1 MPTFASV
8 SRSAARL
15 RQASWMEQIQQ
26 AYLIFIGA
34 SFLMFLLPGGVKHLL
49 RPLYLVLPLL
59 PLVAK
64 DLAHLPDA
72 VARFRAAYAAR
83 AWGALFAAGWPLELV
98 GMVRLDRALRRASL
112 AWLLRRPRPQAPA
125 GRAFTYLEQGS
136 YRTVCA
142 ILLVSALVEL
152 PLDAAIVPLLVRS
165 EGERMTI
172 HLLMLA
178 GAVSSLVY
186 MLGDRWLVG
195 DGRHVLTEQGLQL
208 RVGARTHGSV
218 PLDAI
223 AACERLADA
232 PEAWLRRHG
241 IERSRAVR
249 ATASPFDKPNTVL
262 ILKADSGV
270 RLNHMGI
277 ERGELFSIFLYLDKP
292 QDLVQTLA
300 VH

>member
-1 MPTFASV
+1 MLAFASV
-8 SRSAARL
+8 SCSAARL
-15 RQASWMEQIQQ
+15 RQATWMEQIQQ

-34 SFLMFLLPGGVKHLL
+34 SVLMFMLPSGIKDVL
-49 RPLYLVLPLL
+49 RPLYPVAPLL

-64 DLAHLPDA
+64 DLAHLPDT

-83 AWGALFAAGWPLELV
+83 AWGALFAAGWPPELV
-98 GMVRLDRALRRASL
+98 GMVRLDRALRRGCL

-142 ILLVSALVEL
+142 ILLVSVLVEL
-152 PLDAAIVPLLVRS
+152 PLDAAIIPLLVRGES
-165 EGERMTI
+165 ERTTI

-178 GAVSSLVY
+178 GALSSLVC

-195 DGRHVLTEQGLQL
+195 DGGHVLTEQGLQL
-208 RVGARTHGSV
+208 RIGARTHGSV
-218 PLDAI
+218 PLEAI
-223 AACERLADA
+223 AACERLAEA

-249 ATASPFDKPNTVL
+249 ASASPFDKPNTVL
-262 ILKADSGV
+262 MLTEDSQV
-270 RLNHMGI
+270 RLRHLGV
-277 ERGELFSIFLYLDKP
+277 EREGLFCIFLYIDSP
-292 QDLVQTLA
+292 QDLVRALSA
-300 VH
+300 H

>member
-1 MPTFASV
+1 
-8 SRSAARL
+8 
-15 RQASWMEQIQQ
+15 MEQIQQ

-34 SFLMFLLPGGVKHLL
+34 SFLMFLLPGGVKHAL

-72 VARFRAAYAAR
+72 IARFRAAYAAR
-83 AWGALFAAGWPLELV
+83 AWGALFAAGWPPELV
-98 GMVRLDRALRRASL
+98 GMVRLDRELRRACM
-112 AWLLRRPRPQAPA
+112 AWLQRRPRPPAPA

-142 ILLVSALVEL
+142 ILLISVLVEL
-152 PLDAAIVPLLVRS
+152 PLDAAIIPLLVRG
-165 EGERMTI
+165 EGERMAI

-178 GAVSSLVY
+178 GALSSLVY

-195 DGRHVLTEQGLQL
+195 DGRHVLTAQDLQL
-208 RVGARTHGSV
+208 RIGARTRGTV

-223 AACERLADA
+223 ATCERLAEAHD
-232 PEAWLRRHG
+232 AWLRRHG

-249 ATASPFDKPNTVL
+249 ASASPFDKPNAVL
-262 ILKADSGV
+262 ILKEGSRV
-270 RLNHMGI
+270 RLHHLGV
-277 ERGELFSIFLYLDKP
+277 EREGLFCIFLYIDNP
-292 QDLVQTLA
+292 QDLVRALS